1 MEDVML
7 IEMQIKGLMMD
18 PVTGVPIVILRNAD
32 NQRVLPIWVGPVE
45 ANAIALQIENV
56 TPPRPMTHDLLKNL
70 LTEFDARVQRVVITA
85 LRGNTFYA
93 YLDIDRQG
101 TRILVD
107 ARPSDALAVALRSR
121 APVFVDDAVL
131 DQASSVE
138 ISNEQADRD
147 RLQRW
152 LESLDPDDMG
162 YKM

>member
-1 MEDVML
+1 ML

-70 LTEFDARVQRVVITA
+70 LTEFDARVQRVVISA

-131 DQASSVE
+131 DQASTVE
-138 ISNEQADRD
+138 VSNEEADRE

>member
-85 LRGNTFYA
+85 LRV
-93 YLDIDRQG
+93 
-101 TRILVD
+101 LVD

-121 APVFVDDAVL
+121 APVFVDEAVL

-138 ISNEQADRD
+138 VSNEQADRE

>member
-1 MEDVML
+1 ML

-121 APVFVDDAVL
+121 APVFVDESVL

-138 ISNEQADRD
+138 VSNEQADRD

>member
-1 MEDVML
+1 ML
-7 IEMQIKGLMMD
+7 VEMQIKGLMMD

-131 DQASSVE
+131 EQASSVE
-138 ISNEQADRD
+138 VSNEQADRE

>member
-1 MEDVML
+1 ML

-101 TRILVD
+101 TRVLVD

-121 APVFVDDAVL
+121 APVFVDEAVL

-138 ISNEQADRD
+138 VSNEQADRE

>member
-1 MEDVML
+1 ML

-101 TRILVD
+101 TRLLVD

-138 ISNEQADRD
+138 VSNEQADRE

>member
-1 MEDVML
+1 ML

-70 LTEFDARVQRVVITA
+70 LTEIDSRVQRVVITA

-93 YLDIDRQG
+93 YLDIERQG
-101 TRILVD
+101 TRVLVD

-121 APVFVDDAVL
+121 APVFVDEAVL

-138 ISNEQADRD
+138 VSNEQADRE

>member
-1 MEDVML
+1 ML

-56 TPPRPMTHDLLKNL
+56 TPPRPMTHDLLRNL
-70 LTEFDARVQRVVITA
+70 LVEFDARVQRIVITA

-101 TRILVD
+101 SRLLIDT
-107 ARPSDALAVALRSR
+107 RPSDALAVALRAREIGR
-121 APVFVDDAVL
+121 AHV
-131 DQASSVE
+131 
-138 ISNEQADRD
+138 
-147 RLQRW
+147 
-152 LESLDPDDMG
+152 
-162 YKM
+162 

>member
-1 MEDVML
+1 MEDLML

-101 TRILVD
+101 TRVLID

-121 APVFVDDAVL
+121 APVFVDEAVL

-138 ISNEQADRD
+138 VSNEQADRD

>member
-1 MEDVML
+1 MEARVL

-70 LTEFDARVQRVVITA
+70 LTEFDARVQRVVISA

-101 TRILVD
+101 TRVMVD

-121 APVFVDDAVL
+121 APVFVDDSVL
-131 DQASSVE
+131 EQASSAEV
-138 ISNEQADRD
+138 SNEQADRE
-147 RLQRW
+147 RLQKW

>member
-1 MEDVML
+1 ML

-56 TPPRPMTHDLLKNL
+56 TPPRPMTHDLLRNV

-101 TRILVD
+101 SRLLID
-107 ARPSDALAVALRSR
+107 ARPSDALAVALRTR
-121 APVFVDDAVL
+121 APVFVDDSVL
-131 DQASSVE
+131 DQARSVE
-138 ISNEQADRD
+138 VSIEQADRE
-147 RLQRW
+147 RLQKW
-152 LESLDPDDMG
+152 LESLDPDDLG

>member
-1 MEDVML
+1 
-7 IEMQIKGLMMD
+7 
-18 PVTGVPIVILRNAD
+18 
-32 NQRVLPIWVGPVE
+32 VLPIWVGPVE

-70 LTEFDARVQRVVITA
+70 LTEFDARVQRVVISA

-131 DQASSVE
+131 EQASSVE
-138 ISNEQADRD
+138 VSNEQADRE

>member
-1 MEDVML
+1 ML
-7 IEMQIKGLMMD
+7 IEMQIKGLMID
-18 PVTGVPIVILRNAD
+18 PVTNMPIVILRDAD

-56 TPPRPMTHDLLKNL
+56 APPRPMTHDLLQQPAHASSAPRC
-70 LTEFDARVQRVVITA
+70 TRVVISD

-93 YLDIDRQG
+93 YLELDRQG
-101 TRILVD
+101 ARRSWSTRGR
-107 ARPSDALAVALRSR
+107 ATRWRSSLRTR

-131 DQASSVE
+131 DQARSVDV
-138 ISNEQADRD
+138 STEQADRE

>member
-1 MEDVML
+1 ML
-7 IEMQIKGLMMD
+7 VEMQIKGLMMD

-138 ISNEQADRD
+138 VSNERADRE

-152 LESLDPDDMG
+152 LESLDPDEMG